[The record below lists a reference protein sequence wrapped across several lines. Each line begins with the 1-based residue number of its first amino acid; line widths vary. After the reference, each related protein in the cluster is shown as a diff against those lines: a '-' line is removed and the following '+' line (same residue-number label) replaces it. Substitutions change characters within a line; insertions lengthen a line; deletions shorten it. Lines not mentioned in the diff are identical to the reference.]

1 MYAALWRR
9 LPGPAPLKL
18 LEALLLVL
26 AAVALLFAVVFPALE
41 PLLPF
46 DQITIEP

>member
-9 LPGPAPLKL
+9 LPGPMPVKL
-18 LEALLLVL
+18 LVALLLVL
-26 AAVALLFAVVFPALE
+26 GALALLVTVVFPALE